1 MLKCLCL
8 LICLAGTHA
17 AAGAWPRQ
25 EGTGFASVATRLT
38 FDDTFMTLTSYS
50 SAYLEY
56 GLNGRHTLGLDAG
69 YSNDGTSRAIAFV
82 RQPLTTT
89 KAGGPIAAEL
99 GLGVIDTQIVLRP
112 GISWGR
118 GLDKG
123 WMAADALAE
132 IRMTGAT
139 DLKLDLTLGLKDDRG
154 RMLILQLQTGKPF
167 GQAATAQ
174 LAPSVVIP
182 FGKSRH
188 LEIGASTD
196 LLERRNYGI
205 KFGLWQDF

>member
-1 MLKCLCL
+1 MLNCLCL
-8 LICLAGTHA
+8 LICLTGTLA
-17 AAGAWPRQ
+17 NAGAWPRP
-25 EGTGFASVATRLT
+25 EGTGFASVATRLS

-69 YSNDGTSRAIAFV
+69 YSSDGTSRAIVFV
-82 RQPLTTT
+82 RQPLSTT
-89 KAGGPIAAEL
+89 KAGSPIAAEL
-99 GLGVIDTQIVLRP
+99 GLGVIDTQTVLRP

-132 IRMTGAT
+132 IQMTGAT

-167 GQAATAQ
+167 GRAATAQ
-174 LAPSVVIP
+174 LAPSVVVP

-188 LEIGASTD
+188 LEVGASAD
-196 LLERRNYGI
+196 LLERRNFRI